1 MRHREHGSASL
12 EAVLLVPI
20 LIVELAVTVGLGR
33 VVAGRNDA
41 DDAASEAARAASL
54 TRSGPEAVAAASRA
68 ASERLAAPGSL
79 CRDPAIRTDTSAFHP
94 GGVVTVSIRC
104 TVVLA
109 GTSLP
114 PAATVTARSVQP
126 LDPYRGLR

>member
-1 MRHREHGSASL
+1 MSHERGSASL

-20 LIVELAVTVGLGR
+20 LILVLGITVGLGR

-54 TRSGPEAVAAASRA
+54 TRSASDAGAAATQAASGRLAAAS
-68 ASERLAAPGSL
+68 SL
-79 CRDPAIRTDTSAFHP
+79 CRDPAIRTDTSDFRP
-94 GGVVTVSIRC
+94 GGVVAVSVTC
-104 TVVLA
+104 TVDLA

-114 PAATVTARSVQP
+114 ARATVTARSVQP
-126 LDPYRGLR
+126 LDPFRGLR